1 MIGIDIVEI
10 SRIDDKLIGMLLKRW
25 TPAEVAYVA
34 SKGNSAE
41 TVAGIFAAKEAVLK
55 CLGTGIG
62 YGSSTE
68 QVEITYTALG
78 QPTATLSGR
87 TLEVLHTLG
96 SSVYISISH
105 NNTTAV
111 AVAVV
116 R

>member
-25 TPAEVAYVA
+25 SPAEVAYVN
-34 SKGNSAE
+34 SRGNRAE

-68 QVEITYTALG
+68 QVEITYSELG
-78 QPTATLSGR
+78 QPIATLSGR
-87 TLEVLHTLG
+87 TLEVLQTLG
-96 SSVYISISH
+96 SSIYVSITH

-111 AVAVV
+111 AVAVIK
-116 R
+116 